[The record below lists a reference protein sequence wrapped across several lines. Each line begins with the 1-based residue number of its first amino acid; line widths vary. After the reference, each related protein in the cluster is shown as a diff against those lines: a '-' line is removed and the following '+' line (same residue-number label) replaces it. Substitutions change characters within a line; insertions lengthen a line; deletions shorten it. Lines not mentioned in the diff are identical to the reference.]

1 MTLVRKVTENILVGY
16 WNCVVMLVQM
26 NEYELSGCQGI
37 AFSYIISSSN
47 SIILTKLQVHL
58 TSCQLCRLL
67 TEAFDF

>member
-26 NEYELSGCQGI
+26 NEYELFGCQGI
-37 AFSYIISSSN
+37 ALSYIISSSN

-58 TSCQLCRLL
+58 RSCQLCRLL